1 MSPLDSAFRIV
12 SNDRSFDG
20 FPTGPPSWSTPV
32 RARSMAHTANLRVK
46 GGRYYFRTK
55 VAYNLRMRLGRSEI
69 ARSLQTGER

>member
-1 MSPLDSAFRIV
+1 
-12 SNDRSFDG
+12 
-20 FPTGPPSWSTPV
+20 
-32 RARSMAHTANLRVK
+32 MAHTANLRVK